1 MARLY
6 ISLGSNVNR
15 QQYVNTGLTA
25 LEKLFG
31 ELTLSSLFASKAVG
45 FDGAEFYNMVIGA
58 TTELNIEQV
67 AKALRDIEF
76 ANGRQ
81 VNAKKYSPRTL
92 DLDLLL
98 FDNLILD
105 NPAQIPRAE
114 ITENAFVLWPLAEV
128 APQLKH
134 PILNKSYQHLWQAY
148 DKTKQQLTIV
158 DFTWSSQRERS
169 AQKKIEL

>member
-6 ISLGSNVNR
+6 ISLGSNINR

-25 LEKLFG
+25 LEALFG

-81 VNAKKYSPRTL
+81 LNAKKYSPRTL

-98 FDNLILD
+98 FEDLILD
-105 NPAQIPRAE
+105 DPAQIPRAE

-128 APQLKH
+128 APHLKH
-134 PILNKSYQHLWQAY
+134 PILNKSYQQLWQAY
-148 DKTKQQLTIV
+148 DKTQQQLTIV
-158 DFTWSSQRERS
+158 DFTWSSQLEKS
-169 AQKKIEL
+169 AQK

>member
-6 ISLGSNVNR
+6 ISLGSNVER
-15 QQYVNTGLTA
+15 QYHVKSGLTA
-25 LEKLFG
+25 LEQLFG
-31 ELTLSSLFASKAVG
+31 PLTLSSLFASKAVG

-67 AKALRDIEF
+67 ATALRDIEF

-81 VNAKKYSPRTL
+81 LDAKKYSPRTL

-98 FDNLILD
+98 FDDLILEY
-105 NPAQIPRAE
+105 PAQIPRAE

-128 APQLKH
+128 APELQH
-134 PILNKSYQHLWQAY
+134 PILKQSYQQLWQGY
-148 DKTKQQLTIV
+148 DKKQQLTKV
-158 DFTWSSQRERS
+158 SFSWRS
-169 AQKKIEL
+169 KLDNTST

>member
-6 ISLGSNVNR
+6 ISLGSNVER
-15 QQYVNTGLTA
+15 QHHVKTGLTA
-25 LEKLFG
+25 LEQLFG

-67 AKALRDIEF
+67 ATALRDIEF

-81 VNAKKYSPRTL
+81 INAKKYSPRTL

-98 FDNLILD
+98 FDDLILEH
-105 NPAQIPRAE
+105 PAQIPRAE

-128 APQLKH
+128 APELKH
-134 PILNKSYQHLWQAY
+134 PILKKSYQQLWQGY
-148 DKTKQQLTIV
+148 DKKQQALTKV
-158 DFTWSSQRERS
+158 SFSWQSQ
-169 AQKKIEL
+169 L

>member
-6 ISLGSNVNR
+6 ISLGSNVDR
-15 QQYVNTGLTA
+15 QHHVTAGLNA

-31 ELTLSSLFASKAVG
+31 SLTLSSLFASKAVG

-58 TTELNIEQV
+58 STELNITEV
-67 AKALRDIEF
+67 ATALRDIEF

-81 VNAKKYSPRTL
+81 VDAKKYSPRTL

-98 FDNLILD
+98 FDDLILEH
-105 NPAQIPRAE
+105 PAQIPRAE

-128 APQLKH
+128 APELEH
-134 PILNKSYQHLWQAY
+134 PILKQSYQQLWQTY
-148 DKTKQQLTIV
+148 DKKQQLTKV
-158 DFTWSSQRERS
+158 NFSWLSQ
-169 AQKKIEL
+169 L

>member
-6 ISLGSNVNR
+6 ISLGSNIDR
-15 QQYVNTGLTA
+15 QHYVKTGLTA

-31 ELTLSSLFASKAVG
+31 QLTLSSLFASKAVG

-58 TTELNIEQV
+58 TTELNIDEV

-81 VNAKKYSPRTL
+81 IDAKKYSPRTL

-98 FDNLILD
+98 FDDLILD
-105 NPAQIPRAE
+105 TPAQIPRAE

-128 APQLKH
+128 APEIKH
-134 PILNKSYQHLWQAY
+134 PILKQSYQQLWQMY
-148 DKTKQQLTIV
+148 DKTQQQLTIV
-158 DFTWSSQRERS
+158 DFAWPNKLNS
-169 AQKKIEL
+169 

>member
-6 ISLGSNVNR
+6 ISLGSNVDR
-15 QQYVNTGLTA
+15 QHYVSAGLTA
-25 LEKLFG
+25 LEQLFG
-31 ELTLSSLFASKAVG
+31 QLTLSSLFASKAVG

-58 TTELNIEQV
+58 TTSLTIEQV

-98 FDNLILD
+98 FDDLIL
-105 NPAQIPRAE
+105 NSPAQIPRAE

-128 APQLKH
+128 APKLNH
-134 PILNKSYQHLWQAY
+134 PILQQSYQQLWQAY
-148 DKTKQQLTIV
+148 DKTQQQLTKV
-158 DFTWSSQRERS
+158 DFFWQSRP
-169 AQKKIEL
+169 AQ

>member
-6 ISLGSNVNR
+6 ISLGSNVDR
-15 QQYVNTGLTA
+15 QHYLNTGLTA
-25 LEKLFG
+25 LELLLG
-31 ELTLSSLFASKAVG
+31 ELTLSSLFASESVG

-67 AKALRDIEF
+67 TKALRDIEF
-76 ANGRQ
+76 TNGRPID
-81 VNAKKYSPRTL
+81 AKKYSPRTL

-98 FDNLILD
+98 FDDLVLNT
-105 NPAQIPRAE
+105 PAQIPRAE

-134 PILNKSYQHLWQAY
+134 PILLQSYQQLWQAY
-148 DKTKQQLTIV
+148 DKNQQALTKVKFSWQSQLEKPAT
-158 DFTWSSQRERS
+158 
-169 AQKKIEL
+169 KKIEL

>member
-6 ISLGSNVNR
+6 ISLGSNVER
-15 QQYVNTGLTA
+15 QYYVNKGLTA
-25 LEKLFG
+25 LEALLG

-58 TTELNIEQV
+58 TTGLTIEEV

-81 VNAKKYSPRTL
+81 RDAKKYSPRTL

-98 FDNLILD
+98 FDDFILD
-105 NPAQIPRAE
+105 TPAQIPRAE

-128 APQLKH
+128 APDLKH
-134 PILNKSYQHLWQAY
+134 PILKQSYQQLWQAY
-148 DKTKQQLTIV
+148 DKKQQQLTTV
-158 DFTWSSQRERS
+158 SFSWQSQLE
-169 AQKKIEL
+169 K

>member
-6 ISLGSNVNR
+6 ISLGSNVER
-15 QQYVNTGLTA
+15 QHHVTAGLNA

-31 ELTLSSLFASKAVG
+31 SLTLSSLFASKAVG

-58 TTELNIEQV
+58 STELNITEV
-67 AKALRDIEF
+67 ATALRDIEF

-81 VNAKKYSPRTL
+81 IDAKKYSPRTL

-98 FDNLILD
+98 FDDLILD
-105 NPAQIPRAE
+105 HPAQIPRAE

-128 APQLKH
+128 APELKH
-134 PILNKSYQHLWQAY
+134 PILKQSYQQLWQTY
-148 DKTKQQLTIV
+148 DKKQQLTKV
-158 DFTWSSQRERS
+158 SFSWQSQ
-169 AQKKIEL
+169 L

>member
-15 QQYVNTGLTA
+15 QQYVNTGLIA
-25 LEKLFG
+25 LEALFG

-58 TTELNIEQV
+58 STELSIEQV

-81 VNAKKYSPRTL
+81 MNAKKYSPRTL

-105 NPAQIPRAE
+105 NPAQIPRVE

-158 DFTWSSQRERS
+158 DFTWSSQLEKS

>member
-6 ISLGSNVNR
+6 ISLGSNVDR
-15 QQYVNTGLTA
+15 QHHVTAGLNA

-31 ELTLSSLFASKAVG
+31 SLTLSSLFASKAVG

-58 TTELNIEQV
+58 STELNITEV
-67 AKALRDIEF
+67 ATALRDIEF

-81 VNAKKYSPRTL
+81 VDAKKYSPRTL

-98 FDNLILD
+98 FDDLILEH
-105 NPAQIPRAE
+105 PAQIPRAE

-128 APQLKH
+128 APELEH
-134 PILNKSYQHLWQAY
+134 PILKQSYQQLWQTY
-148 DKTKQQLTIV
+148 DKKQQLTKV
-158 DFTWSSQRERS
+158 SFSWQSQLKKSSI
-169 AQKKIEL
+169 K

>member
-6 ISLGSNVNR
+6 ISLGSNVER
-15 QQYVNTGLTA
+15 QHYVNAGLTA

-31 ELTLSSLFASKAVG
+31 SLTLSSLFASKAVG

-58 TTELNIEQV
+58 TTELSIEKV

-81 VNAKKYSPRTL
+81 VDAKKYSPRTL

-98 FDNLILD
+98 FDDLILET
-105 NPAQIPRAE
+105 PAQIPRAE

-128 APQLKH
+128 APQTKH
-134 PILNKSYQHLWQAY
+134 PILRQSYQQLWQAY
-148 DKTKQQLTIV
+148 DKTQQQLTAV
-158 DFTWSSQRERS
+158 DFSWQSQLPE
-169 AQKKIEL
+169 